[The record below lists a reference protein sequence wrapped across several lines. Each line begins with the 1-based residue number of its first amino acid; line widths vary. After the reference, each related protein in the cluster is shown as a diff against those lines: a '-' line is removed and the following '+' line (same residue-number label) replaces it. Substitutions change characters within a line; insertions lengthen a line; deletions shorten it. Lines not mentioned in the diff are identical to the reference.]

1 MGADSDLLP
10 RAAAA
15 IAVLIPRA
23 EREAIVGDLLED
35 AADRRLRGLPLTLH
49 LCGECAT
56 IAAGFTLH
64 RARTACSTEPAREL
78 AFGVALDSGRLF
90 RGVRIGSRVTWTP
103 GRACCSSAPRR
114 ARSRWPPR
122 SSSPRSSPPPACITD
137 VPDVD

>member
-1 MGADSDLLP
+1 MGADSNLLP
-10 RAAAA
+10 RTAAA
-15 IAVLIPRA
+15 IAALIPRG

-90 RGVRIGSRVTWTP
+90 RGVRIGSRVTWTRLLLFCAAT
-103 GRACCSSAPRR
+103 GALAL
-114 ARSRWPPR
+114 A
-122 SSSPRSSPPPACITD
+122 AEVLVATLLTAAGLHH
-137 VPDVD
+137 